1 MKHLEVVAVALVVGT
16 LAGCASAPTDAPSS
30 LSPTPQLGALRAQ
43 PVNGRCPVW
52 IYRNNTSFHALN
64 PEQPYVFV
72 NELNVGTISIGET
85 YCLNLGPG
93 RYQISVKEPI
103 LFMPAFLAG
112 SVVVE
117 VSEGSTQYVR
127 YSKEFGG
134 IMSTGAGNA
143 VTSKKKLDIVSKQ
156 AWEDRM

>member
-1 MKHLEVVAVALVVGT
+1 MKHLELVAIALVVGAV
-16 LAGCASAPTDAPSS
+16 AGCASAPTDAPSN
-30 LSPTPQLGALRAQ
+30 LSPTPQLGALRTQ
-43 PVNGRCPVW
+43 PINGQCPVW

-72 NELNVGTISIGET
+72 NDLNVGTISIGQT

-103 LFMPAFLAG
+103 LFMPAFTAG

-117 VSEGSTQYVR
+117 VTEGSTQYVR

-134 IMSTGAGNA
+134 LIPTGAGVG
-143 VTSKKKLDIVSKQ
+143 VTSNKKLEVVSKQ
-156 AWEDRM
+156 AWEGRM